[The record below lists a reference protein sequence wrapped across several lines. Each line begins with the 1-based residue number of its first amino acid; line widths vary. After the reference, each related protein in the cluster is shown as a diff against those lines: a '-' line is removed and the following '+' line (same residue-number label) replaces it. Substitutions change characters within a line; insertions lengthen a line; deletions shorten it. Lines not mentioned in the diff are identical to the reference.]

1 MALPDTTPQSHGTD
15 VSPGV
20 SRVPSSSKLP
30 ARTTDGGSNNASN
43 GVSNPLAAILAT
55 HLSVANPFL
64 TWYDPP
70 PRSSAH
76 PHGILRGRDGQAEQR
91 EYHKADLIRANF
103 IRVAKVLV
111 RRSNVDRERLACWEY
126 WMGVRSNGPHSRI
139 LARREGRDR
148 NDDID
153 YGHDSSD
160 EEDAASDARP
170 DIRDVW
176 DLLEAK
182 VGCAAYTGLV
192 AGADARRNPCSSTR
206 SSSCSNTRIPAGTS
220 SRFSAS
226 STHLR
231 TASITTRTGRTSQM
245 ARQSWMRSTSMVI
258 ETRWAAPR
266 LTIPMRKLQSRDGSH
281 FTKTCSGD

>member
-1 MALPDTTPQSHGTD
+1 MPPIKADIVAIGSRARYRPAVDVRSITKMALSDTTPQSHGTV

-20 SRVPSSSKLP
+20 SRVPSSSRVHTQHNSREGSSEGTP
-30 ARTTDGGSNNASN
+30 A

-70 PRSSAH
+70 TRSSAH
-76 PHGILRGRDGQAEQR
+76 PHGTSRGRDGKEEQR

-126 WMGVRSNGPHSRI
+126 WMSVRSEGPHSRV

-148 NDDID
+148 EDDID
-153 YGHDSSD
+153 YGHDSSN
-160 EEDAASDARP
+160 EEAGGNNERP

-182 VGCAAYTGLV
+182 VGCAACAALV
-192 AGADARRNPCSSTR
+192 HGADSKWNPCSSTR
-206 SSSCSNTRIPAGTS
+206 SFSCSSTRTHAGTS
-220 SRFSAS
+220 SRFSAN
-226 STHLR
+226 STH
-231 TASITTRTGRTSQM
+231 
-245 ARQSWMRSTSMVI
+245 
-258 ETRWAAPR
+258 
-266 LTIPMRKLQSRDGSH
+266 
-281 FTKTCSGD
+281 